1 MVQVVILDM
10 TINTLL
16 PAALEWY
23 MNGLISSPVLYT
35 DAQEIEAIMSFQ
47 EDKYG
52 FLTLR
57 DSRFFRLA
65 CPQVSESK
73 TLVYAFSTNL
83 QICN

>member
-35 DAQEIEAIMSFQ
+35 DAQEIEAIISFQ

-57 DSRFFRLA
+57 DSQLLSFSMPPGFRIENPGL
-65 CPQVSESK
+65 CV
-73 TLVYAFSTNL
+73 LD
-83 QICN
+83 